1 MRYRKISILLAMVLV
16 FQSSAVVNAAEYT
29 AGSTNAAFSEKI
41 NENTDSV
48 EDDIEKSTGNGSVD
62 DNNIEAAENTGE
74 ESSSIEKT
82 EEKIVDTYNEE
93 NSSII
98 GIFRGMNI
106 ENRSLQHKYRQL
118 E

>member
-29 AGSTNAAFSEKI
+29 AGSTNVAFSEKI

-48 EDDIEKSTGNGSVD
+48 EDDIEKSTGDGSVD

-74 ESSSIEKT
+74 ESSNTRELWSNFM
-82 EEKIVDTYNEE
+82 D
-93 NSSII
+93 
-98 GIFRGMNI
+98 
-106 ENRSLQHKYRQL
+106 NR
-118 E
+118 